1 MDTFVD
7 FLIQLL
13 TMKISWF
20 LPDGMELELWLW
32 GTIFSVTLGSIALFI
47 KLAVNL
53 FKKVFD

>member
-1 MDTFVD
+1 
-7 FLIQLL
+7 
-13 TMKISWF
+13 MKISWF

-32 GTIFSVTLGSIALFI
+32 GIIFSVMLGSIVLFI